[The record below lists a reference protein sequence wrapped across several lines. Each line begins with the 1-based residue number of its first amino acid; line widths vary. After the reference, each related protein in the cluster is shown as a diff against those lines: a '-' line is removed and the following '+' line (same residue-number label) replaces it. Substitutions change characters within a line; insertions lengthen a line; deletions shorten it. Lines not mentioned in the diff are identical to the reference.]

1 MWGRTRSRRRGW
13 LGRAAPLVTGAVLAA
28 LLALAALL
36 IGHWQLRHAERDRL
50 ANQVDLVESIASY
63 RSQTDD
69 PRILQTM
76 VDNAGF
82 SPTDAARDTLLLGAF
97 DLTPTGN
104 PTVAVALVDPAG
116 HVVAS
121 HPAGAVISTAQL
133 GAAWPAALR
142 GQSGWSSA
150 FVSGGKVVRAAL
162 APVHDGDQAGGG
174 ATGPGGGQPRVV
186 LVSLSVDTA
195 GERFQERLGALER
208 GAGGLS
214 QLDRKGV
221 AISSWRPAGVGQRV
235 LEPAQV
241 ARLPPGRATVW
252 RERDAAGH
260 ELTVIAAP
268 QPTTGYVTAFQVHT
282 KQLYGDL
289 RDQQASRDRTLVGL
303 LGGSALGLVLFGAL
317 RESAVRRTRA
327 RMYELIGNTHDIIVL
342 VRAGLTVAFMS
353 PSAHRLLGQTG
364 TDWIGRPLLGLVHP
378 EDRDRVETALTRL
391 PSGETTVT
399 DVRLRTGPRPAATE
413 GGAPASGTGP
423 EAGGGLDGFRWF
435 DLTAVDERDVADLDG
450 VLITCHEVGERKA
463 LQDRLSHQAWHDPLT
478 GLANRATFLAQV
490 AGALTRAA
498 EEGTRDALLFID
510 LDGFKPVND
519 LHGHAAGDD
528 VLRIVAQR
536 ILATLRP
543 SDLAGR
549 FGGDEFGVL
558 LRDAD
563 HATAGQVSERLVAA
577 IGRPIVLPPADAV
590 AGGGRAASP
599 RRMRVGASIGVAL
612 SARPAEAT
620 PVPDVH
626 ALLRAADH
634 AMYEAKRARSQART
648 AFAPDPAPPA
658 EPTGARPRPVP
669 PAGPAGT
676 PPDRP
681 AAARTARPSRQD
693 RAPSAWPSAAAE
705 GARARRLW
713 PRRAASRRA
722 ASRHATAGD
731 PAASRTRRPWP
742 GWLHTVSLL
751 LTVAALLLGVVGIRL
766 HQEGDARRT
775 ARAAALAQNRAVA
788 AAFNDSAATILDP
801 QRLVPF
807 VSGAPWTFT
816 NTAVDREILRRFA
829 ASAVGGPDTDLLLTS
844 LTGQV
849 LSTLPST
856 ARLPV
861 DTHGPLWRAAVAGRA
876 QWTPVTTDAS
886 GAQRVY
892 ALEPVLRGDRA
903 VAILVIG
910 RSTHHGLPTVI
921 FRSLAPLGALELVD
935 ATGRVA
941 FGSDSAVVGKR
952 VVDPAVLR
960 GLPAANATEVRSADP
975 HVISFAMPTGTIP
988 GYSTLLQRY
997 RAVVF
1002 DDLGSSLPG
1011 LGLLLGIVAFTLVAV
1026 AVADDRRRRSVRRDA
1041 DWFEALL
1048 RGAHDIVA
1056 VAAPDGRIRVVGPS
1070 VYRLLHQQPTDWTG
1084 HDVADLVHPDDA
1096 ARLRAFVLAAAAQAA
1111 PGADGPSPTD
1121 AHAPPVPRRLR
1132 DVRLRTAE
1140 GWYRWFDVT
1149 ASRLPTTP
1157 DPAAAAVLLTC
1168 HDIGER
1174 KALQDELTAAAFRD
1188 PLTGLPNRAA
1198 FARRLD
1204 EAVLRV
1210 ARWRVGPPGE
1220 PAPAPDE
1227 PGPGGGADD
1236 DGYDSAAGV
1245 APAGGPAE
1253 AGWTQTAHFG
1263 VLFID
1268 LDDFKPI
1275 NDRYGHG
1282 TGDEVLEI
1290 IARRLEAA
1298 VRPGDT
1304 VARLGGD
1311 EFAVLAENTHEGQL
1325 IELAGSVVAALDEPL
1340 RTQAGP
1346 LKVAATIGAAV
1357 STAYPDPLRT
1367 VRAADLAMYDA
1378 KRHGRARVALAGADG
1393 SIRPIDTAAR
1403 DETGERYGTE

>member
-1 MWGRTRSRRRGW
+1 
-13 LGRAAPLVTGAVLAA
+13 VLAA

-36 IGHWQLRHAERDRL
+36 IGHWQLRDAERDRL

-82 SPTDAARDTLLLGAF
+82 SPTDAARDSLLLGAF

-116 HVVAS
+116 RVVAS
-121 HPAGAVISTAQL
+121 HPAAAVISTAQL
-133 GAAWPAALR
+133 GPAWPAALR

-150 FVSGGKVVRAAL
+150 FESGGKVVRAAL

-174 ATGPGGGQPRVV
+174 AHGRDGGQPRVV

-214 QLDRKGV
+214 QLDPEGV

-241 ARLPPGRATVW
+241 ARLPPGRPTVW

-260 ELTVIAAP
+260 ELIVIAAP

-282 KQLYGDL
+282 RQLYGDL
-289 RDQQASRDRTLVGL
+289 RAQQTSRDRTLVAL

-327 RMYELIGNTHDIIVL
+327 RLYELIGNTHDIIVL
-342 VRAGLTVAFMS
+342 VRDGLTVAFMS

-378 EDRDRVETALTRL
+378 DDRDRVATALTRL
-391 PSGETTVT
+391 SSGETTVT
-399 DVRLRTGPRPAATE
+399 DVRLRTGPRTAITATATATVTENSAA
-413 GGAPASGTGP
+413 AGTGP
-423 EAGGGLDGFRWF
+423 EPDAGSGLDGFRWF

-490 AGALTRAA
+490 AGALTRAT

-536 ILATLRP
+536 IVATLRP

-612 SARPAEAT
+612 SARPAAAA
-620 PVPDVH
+620 PVPDVQ

-658 EPTGARPRPVP
+658 GPTGAQPRPVAPTGP
-669 PAGPAGT
+669 PET
-676 PPDRP
+676 PPDR
-681 AAARTARPSRQD
+681 AGAARTARSTRQD
-693 RAPSAWPSAAAE
+693 RAPSAWRPAPAE
-705 GARARRLW
+705 GTRARTPW
-713 PRRAASRRA
+713 PRRAASRHA
-722 ASRHATAGD
+722 AGAD
-731 PAASRTRRPWP
+731 PTASRTRRPWP
-742 GWLHTVSLL
+742 GWLHTVILL

-775 ARAAALAQNRAVA
+775 ARAAALAQNRAVT

-807 VSGAPWTFT
+807 VSAAPWTFT

-849 LSTLPST
+849 LSTLPTT

-876 QWTPVTTDAS
+876 QWTPVTTDAG

-921 FRSLAPLGALELVD
+921 FRSLAPLGSLELVD
-935 ATGRVA
+935 VNGRVG
-941 FGSDSAVVGKR
+941 FGSDSAVIGQR

-960 GLPAANATEVRSADP
+960 GLPADNATRVRSVKPD
-975 HVISFAMPTGTIP
+975 VISFAIPTGTIP

-1070 VYRLLHQQPTDWTG
+1070 VYRLLHQQPADWTG
-1084 HDVADLVHPDDA
+1084 RDVADLVHPDDA
-1096 ARLRAFVLAAAAQAA
+1096 ARLRAFVLAAAARSV
-1111 PGADGPSPTD
+1111 PGADGPPPTE

-1132 DVRLRTAE
+1132 DVRFRTAE
-1140 GWYRWFDVT
+1140 GRYRWFDVT

-1157 DPAAAAVLLTC
+1157 DPAATAVLLTC

-1174 KALQDELTAAAFRD
+1174 KVLQDELTAAAFRD

-1220 PAPAPDE
+1220 HDPAPDE
-1227 PGPGGGADD
+1227 PGSDGGTDGPSDH
-1236 DGYDSAAGV
+1236 GYDGATGP
-1245 APAGGPAE
+1245 APAPTG

-1290 IARRLEAA
+1290 IARRLEKAA
-1298 VRPGDT
+1298 HPGDT

-1311 EFAVLAENTHEGQL
+1311 EFAVLAENTNEGQL
-1325 IELAGSVVAALDEPL
+1325 IELARRVVAALDQPL
-1340 RTQAGP
+1340 RTQAGE

-1378 KRHGRARVALAGADG
+1378 KRQGRARVALAGADG
-1393 SIRPIDTAAR
+1393 SVRPIDTAAR
-1403 DETGERYGTE
+1403 PAPDQSSAAGAGERPEAE